1 VKPVKP
7 LLLAAA
13 ISAVVCPGW
22 QSAMSDPT
30 GRAAGDR
37 RGTVPF
43 TVSAARDGAD
53 NVARGAQVVDLDELP
68 SLDEVIPELGTKR
81 VVFIGESHER
91 FEHHLVQLAIIL
103 RLYERNANL
112 AIGMEFFQ
120 EPFQRYLDGYVAGR
134 LDDDALLEATE
145 YFSRWGFDF
154 RLYQPILR
162 FAQENRIPVV
172 ALNVSKELVE
182 RVSNRG
188 MGGLAPEE
196 RAQLPARIVPADAL
210 YRERLRSIFELHP
223 ASELKN
229 FERFVE
235 VQLLWDESMAE
246 TAAKY
251 LLSHPE
257 RSLVVLAGNGHLA
270 FRSGIPGRVQRRAP
284 VDSAVVLNGT
294 DTGIEP
300 GIADY
305 IVLPRKRAL
314 PAAGRMEVLLDIS
327 AGTVRVKALDAGGA
341 AAAAGVKAGDALLAV
356 GGRPIRSLADVKIAL
371 WNRLPGHRVSVRVRR
386 DRKRLGQEDH
396 AFEVEL
402 R

>member
-1 VKPVKP
+1 MKPIQP
-7 LLLAAA
+7 LLLAA
-13 ISAVVCPGW
+13 G
-22 QSAMSDPT
+22 
-30 GRAAGDR
+30 
-37 RGTVPF
+37 
-43 TVSAARDGAD
+43 VSAAVCLGCQSASSDPAGRATLDRQMLAAFTAPAARHAAD
-53 NVARGAQVVDLDELP
+53 DVARGAQVVDLGELP
-68 SLDEVIPELGTKR
+68 SLDKVIPELATKR

-91 FEHHLVQLAIIL
+91 FEHHLVQLAIIS
-103 RLYERNANL
+103 RLYERNPPL

-120 EPFQRYLDGYVAGR
+120 VPFQRYLDEYVARR

-162 FAQENRIPVV
+162 FAQEHRIPVV

-182 RVSNRG
+182 KVSNRG
-188 MGGLAPEE
+188 IKGLAPGD
-196 RAQLPARIVPADAL
+196 RAQLPARIAPADAL

-223 ASELKN
+223 ASELKD

-246 TAAKY
+246 TAAQY

-257 RSLVVLAGNGHLA
+257 RSFVVLAGNGHLA
-270 FRSGIPGRVQRRAP
+270 FRSGIPDRVQRRVP
-284 VDSAVVLNGT
+284 VDSAVVLNGM
-294 DTGIEP
+294 DDGIEP

-305 IVLPRKRAL
+305 IVLPEKCAL
-314 PAAGRMEVLLDIS
+314 PTAGRMEVLLDIS
-327 AGTVRVKALDAGGA
+327 ADTVRIKSLDASGA
-341 AAAAGVKAGDALLAV
+341 AAAAGMKAGDALVAV

-371 WNRLPGHRVSVRVRR
+371 WDRLPGHRVSVRVRR
-386 DRKRLGQEDH
+386 DRKLFGQQDH